1 MEWNKF
7 SMSNLRLINETTAT
21 SSASVS
27 ATDIFSA
34 DFDIYKIVIN
44 DIDQISS
51 GGFINQTRFI
61 NSSGSIVTSANYDN
75 ALLQI
80 KAYGGFGELI
90 ATNQTKMDL
99 MTVITGGAEVGQG
112 TVIYVFNPF
121 NSSSY
126 TFLIS
131 QGGAKRSANT
141 LITKSISVLKQT
153 SSITGF
159 QLLPNT
165 SDVDNASIRTYGLRV
180 DS

>member
-1 MEWNKF
+1 
-7 SMSNLRLINETTAT
+7 MSNLRLINETTAT

-44 DIDQISS
+44 DIDQTSS

-61 NSSGSIVTSANYDN
+61 NSSGSIITSANYDN
-75 ALLQI
+75 ALLQL
-80 KAYGGFGELI
+80 KAYGGFGEVR

-99 MTVITGGAEVGQG
+99 MNVVTGGAEVGQG
-112 TVIYVFNPF
+112 TVIYVFNPY

-126 TFLIS
+126 TFALCQS
-131 QGGAKRSANT
+131 QQFYAGAGGFGAK
-141 LITKSISVLKQT
+141 SIGVLKQT
-153 SSITGF
+153 SSITGINF
-159 QLLPNT
+159 LP
-165 SDVDNASIRTYGLRV
+165 SGSSYDNFKFRVYGLRV